1 MAAYVLVHG
10 AWYGAWCW
18 REIVP
23 LLEAEG
29 HHVDAIDLPGHG
41 DDASPV
47 AEMTLERNARRV
59 ADSVEAA
66 AEPVVLV
73 GHSMGGMAITQAAE
87 LVSDRIAR
95 LVYVCAFLP
104 SDGQALPDLAAG
116 DPATLVT
123 PNMLVDE
130 EHGTCVVAP
139 DALQDAFLG
148 ECSDEAA
155 AFALSRFVPESLAA
169 VGAPVHISDAR
180 AGSVRR
186 VYVECVRDRA
196 IGIEKQRAM
205 VAAVPCERVFSLE
218 ADHSPFLSTPRELAD
233 ALLAVAP

>member
-1 MAAYVLVHG
+1 VASYVLVHG

-18 REIVP
+18 RDVVP

-41 DDASPV
+41 DDSSPV
-47 AEMTLERNARRV
+47 AEMTLERNARRI
-59 ADSVEAA
+59 AESVEAA
-66 AEPVVLV
+66 SEPVVLA
-73 GHSMGGMAITQAAE
+73 GHSMGGMAVTQAAE
-87 LVSDRIAR
+87 LLPDRIAR

-104 SDGQALPDLAAG
+104 RDGQALPELAAG

-123 PNMLVDE
+123 PNMVVDE

-139 DALQDAFLG
+139 HALRDAFLG
-148 ECSDEAA
+148 ECSEDAA

-169 VGAPVHISDAR
+169 VGAPVHITDAR
-180 AGSVRR
+180 AGR
-186 VYVECVRDRA
+186 VPRTYVECVRDRA

-205 VAAVPCERVFSLE
+205 VVAVPCERVFSLE
-218 ADHSPFLSTPRELAD
+218 ADHSPFLSTPRELAA
-233 ALLAVAP
+233 ALLAAAL